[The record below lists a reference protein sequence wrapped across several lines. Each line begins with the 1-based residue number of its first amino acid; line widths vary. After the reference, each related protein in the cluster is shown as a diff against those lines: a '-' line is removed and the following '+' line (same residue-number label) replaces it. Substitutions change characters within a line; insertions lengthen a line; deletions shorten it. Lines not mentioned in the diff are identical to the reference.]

1 MPAGYATGSR
11 RRPSGTDNPNLVPLS
26 TNPEVKVRYNWT
38 AYDAFDAREAW
49 CGQMSLKRNGAT
61 SSRAFSC
68 RPTGSSVLRDWLVM
82 WISACESLRC
92 QGQAA

>member
-1 MPAGYATGSR
+1 
-11 RRPSGTDNPNLVPLS
+11 VPLS